1 MERLYDWFPLLSA
14 RLTTA
19 FSKLLTCILPNL
31 RQKNCYPGSAGIKS
45 ASFTVILVHCFY
57 FLFSSWRTPFPLPV
71 ILESRLF
78 SHCHPGA
85 RFFFHRHPGTSL
97 YPLLSF
103 WSAVLLFTVIM
114 EPALSFTV
122 ILEDAAGGRRISGR
136 GGLPPGY

>member
-85 RFFFHRHPGTSL
+85 RWKRAKYL
-97 YPLLSF
+97 R
-103 WSAVLLFTVIM
+103 A
-114 EPALSFTV
+114 
-122 ILEDAAGGRRISGR
+122 
-136 GGLPPGY
+136 GGLPPVRVAFLPSLRCFGLANRGLQHDTTAASLRQDTIPITGL